1 MIVYHLTLVIL
12 AINLFIFLAI
22 L

>member
-1 MIVYHLTLVIL
+1 MIVYHRTRVIL